1 MDPAPRSFCTA
12 LVQSSPLTSSTNTIF
27 TFPFSG
33 NSKEEAAALAQFI
46 NESLAQAGADP
57 ISTQALEEAVR
68 QAKREAAAR
77 GRPKR
82 GHRGSQQQQRQL
94 GLVEGV
100 SDADQGQE
108 PPQLPEAAQREREE
122 RERELQAHP
131 LQVRLSMVSGVAL
144 WGFQKEGQLPEA
156 APQRMGRAWQA
167 QLLQVLRWYGG
178 APQGAGLR
186 AAGGTL
192 LWGPGLLLD
201 IHAG

>member
-1 MDPAPRSFCTA
+1 MNPAPRSYCTA
-12 LVQSSPLTSSTNTIF
+12 LAQSSPLTSRTNTKY
-27 TFPFSG
+27 TFPSSG

-68 QAKREAAAR
+68 QAKRAGAAD

-82 GHRGSQQQQRQL
+82 GRRGGQQQQRQL

-100 SDADQGQE
+100 LDADQGQE

-131 LQVRLSMVSGVAL
+131 LQVGSSRVSDVVFRGVS
-144 WGFQKEGQLPEA
+144 KGQGCCLTRHSGE
-156 APQRMGRAWQA
+156 WE
-167 QLLQVLRWYGG
+167 
-178 APQGAGLR
+178 
-186 AAGGTL
+186 
-192 LWGPGLLLD
+192 
-201 IHAG
+201 